1 MPRNNLPEYT
11 NSKRWQ
17 TNSDGW
23 VSSMHESRKRKE
35 KNKIECN
42 HPIEE
47 WCENCRYTIDGERIN
62 L

>member
-1 MPRNNLPEYT
+1 M
-11 NSKRWQ
+11 NSKEWQ
-17 TNSDGW
+17 KSSDEW
-23 VSSMHESRKRKE
+23 VKAMNESKRRKE
-35 KNKIECN
+35 ENKKECN